1 MGSLLGLWV
10 KPLASLLLLI
20 GSDVH
25 GGAEEDGT
33 GGVVTIAHHPMAN
46 LVASHLI
53 VAEAHIGLVLTHLLP
68 PN

>member
-1 MGSLLGLWV
+1 MFTVGQKRMVQGV
-10 KPLASLLLLI
+10 LI
-20 GSDVH
+20 
-25 GGAEEDGT
+25 
-33 GGVVTIAHHPMAN
+33 IAHHPMEN